1 MILSAGRG
9 ERMRPLTDRCP
20 KPLLEVDGRPLI
32 EHQIRRLVAAGWPEI
47 VINLGWLG
55 ETLET
60 ALGDGARLGARLF
73 YSPEGWP
80 ALETGGG
87 ISHALPLLGPEPF
100 LVVNG
105 DVWCD
110 TDFRQL
116 ELGREDLA
124 CLLLVDNPA
133 HNPGGDFALR
143 DGRVE
148 TAGEPRLT
156 FAGIGLYHP
165 ELFADAPPG
174 AWPLAPRLRDAVSA
188 GRVAGI
194 HHTGEW
200 VDVGTPDR
208 LEQLNRK
215 LSSL

>member
-32 EHQIRRLVAAGWPEI
+32 EYQIRRLVAAGWEEI

-55 ETLET
+55 DTLRL
-60 ALGDGARLGARLF
+60 ALGDGGRLGARIF
-73 YSPEGWP
+73 YSDEGWP

-87 ISHALPLLGPEPF
+87 ISNALDLLGPEPF

-105 DVWCD
+105 DIWCD
-110 TDFRQL
+110 ADYAGLTL
-116 ELGREDLA
+116 ASGDLA

-148 TAGEPRLT
+148 TAGEPRYT
-156 FAGIGLYHP
+156 FAGVGLYHP
-165 ELFADAPPG
+165 ALFDDPPPG
-174 AWPLAPRLRDAVSA
+174 AWPLAPRLREAVTA
-188 GRVAGI
+188 GRVGGL
-194 HHTGEW
+194 HHQGEW
-200 VDVGTPDR
+200 MDVGTPER
-208 LEQLNRK
+208 LEALNAR
-215 LSSL
+215 LRG